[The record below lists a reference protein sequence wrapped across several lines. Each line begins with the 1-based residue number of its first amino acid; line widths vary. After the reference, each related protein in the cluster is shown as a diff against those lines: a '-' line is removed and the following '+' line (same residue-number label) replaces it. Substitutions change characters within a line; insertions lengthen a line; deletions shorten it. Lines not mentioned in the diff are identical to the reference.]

1 MTNLILLIG
10 AGLFSKCVWAFQEY
24 AFNKMLGTDV
34 DDTGGDGPGSYDVRG
49 NVWHLECCNPETDQA
64 WGIFNAVFGWTNS
77 ATLGSVLSYVFY
89 WVMVIVVLVHLKY
102 KEVSSLSASLCPI
115 HTIVNRV
122 APSFL
127 DGSLQQAYVDGSQ
140 ANNGQNNSR

>member
-1 MTNLILLIG
+1 
-10 AGLFSKCVWAFQEY
+10 
-24 AFNKMLGTDV
+24 
-34 DDTGGDGPGSYDVRG
+34 
-49 NVWHLECCNPETDQA
+49 
-64 WGIFNAVFGWTNS
+64 
-77 ATLGSVLSYVFY
+77 VLSYVFY

-102 KEVSSLSASLCPI
+102 KEVSSFSASFCHI